1 MAINFT
7 ATAGDRVLVV
17 WSDLGEFAEE
27 LQSSVQ
33 KLQALVGAEPRVTVE
48 NAERLA
54 MAGHKKSS
62 FNRVYSGCLGLLT
75 VDHNLDYAAELNRL
89 LAPGGNLLL
98 VQAVNNTSN
107 VDSVKSSLVLAGLA
121 HVGTPQLLESYSSL
135 EATQAKLGNS
145 VNIYTCTA
153 SKPAFEVGSSKLLSF
168 AKKPVAAVAAPV
180 VPPPAVASMWTLEDM
195 EDDTVELM
203 DSDTLLDAAD
213 QVKPDPASLRVCGT
227 TGKRKACKDC
237 SCGLREEL
245 ADGKEPVTKSVT
257 SSCGSCYLG
266 DAFRCGSCP
275 YLGMPAFKPGQ
286 KIQLSDRQLNPDLR
300 SQS

>member
-1 MAINFT
+1 MSINLT
-7 ATAGDRVLVV
+7 AKSGDRVLLV
-17 WSDLGEFAEE
+17 WSDLGKFAEE

-33 KLQALVGAEPRVTVE
+33 KIQALVGPEPRVTVE

-54 MAGHKKSS
+54 MAGYKKSS
-62 FNRVYSGCLGLLT
+62 FNVVYSGCLGLFT

-89 LAPGGNLLL
+89 IAPGGNLLIA
-98 VQAVNNTSN
+98 QAVPNTSN
-107 VDSVKSSLVLAGLA
+107 ADSVKSSLVLAGLSQ
-121 HVGTPQLLESYSSL
+121 VGIPQLLESSTYL
-135 EATQAKLGNS
+135 DETRTKLGAP
-145 VNIYTCTA
+145 VNVYTCTA

-168 AKKPVAAVAAPV
+168 AKKPVAAAI
-180 VPPPAVASMWTLEDM
+180 VPPPAAASMWTLEDM
-195 EDDTVELM
+195 EDDSVELM

-227 TGKRKACKDC
+227 TGKKKACKDC
-237 SCGLREEL
+237 SCGLKEEL

-275 YLGMPAFKPGQ
+275 YLGMPAFKPGE
-286 KIQLSDRQLNPDLR
+286 KIKLSDRQLNPDLR

>member
-1 MAINFT
+1 M
-7 ATAGDRVLVV
+7 G
-17 WSDLGEFAEE
+17 SDLGQFAED

-33 KLQALVGAEPRVTVE
+33 KLQALVGSEPRVTVE

-62 FNRVYSGCLGLLT
+62 FTRVYSGCVGLLT
-75 VDHNLDYAAELNRL
+75 VEHTLDYAAELNRL
-89 LAPGGNLLL
+89 LAPGGNLLV
-98 VQAVNNTSN
+98 VQAVPNHSN
-107 VDSVKSSLVLAGLA
+107 ADSVKSSLVLAGLTQ
-121 HVGTPQLLESYSSL
+121 VGTPQLLETYPSL
-135 EATQAKLGNS
+135 DATRAKLGNS

-168 AKKPVAAVAAPV
+168 AKKPVAAPVA
-180 VPPPAVASMWTLEDM
+180 PPPAAASIWTLEDM

-266 DAFRCGSCP
+266 DAFRCASCP

>member
-1 MAINFT
+1 MSINLR
-7 ATAGDRVLVV
+7 ANSGDRVLLV
-17 WSDLGEFAEE
+17 WSDLGKFAEE

-33 KLQALVGAEPRVTVE
+33 KLQALVGPEPRVTVE

-62 FNRVYSGCLGLLT
+62 FNVVYSGCIGLLT

-89 LAPGGNLLL
+89 IAPGGNLLIA
-98 VQAVNNTSN
+98 QAVQNISN
-107 VDSVKSSLVLAGLA
+107 ADSVKSSLVLAGLSQ
-121 HVGTPQLLESYSSL
+121 VGTPQLLETCPYL
-135 EATQAKLGNS
+135 DETRAKLGAP
-145 VNIYTCTA
+145 VNVYTCTA
-153 SKPAFEVGSSKLLSF
+153 SKPAFEVGSSKMLSF
-168 AKKPVAAVAAPV
+168 AKKPVAAPV
-180 VPPPAVASMWTLEDM
+180 VPPPASASMWTLEDM

-227 TGKRKACKDC
+227 TGKKKACKDC

-257 SSCGSCYLG
+257 SSCGSCFLG
-266 DAFRCGSCP
+266 DAFRCASCP
-275 YLGMPAFKPGQ
+275 YLGMPAFKPGE
-286 KIQLSDRQLNPDLR
+286 KIKLSDRQLNPDVR
-300 SQS
+300 AQS